1 MIKAPSV
8 RLEFLVR
15 VIRKEIEHLLF
26 AQKCV
31 FLPCFTL
38 DDALLL
44 EQNPEF
50 AMKVEAFSS
59 RFARLQDTVGDK
71 LLPVWLEAL
80 NELVGPAIDN
90 FNKAE
95 KLGVLSSVDDWLM
108 VRGLRNQM
116 VHEYHEYI
124 ESLET
129 LTDALNQ
136 TNIGVELLVS
146 CANAIIDDCQKRG
159 FIAS

>member
-1 MIKAPSV
+1 MIKVTHA

-15 VIRKEIEHLLF
+15 VIRKEIEHLVF
-26 AQKCV
+26 AQQSV
-31 FLPCFTL
+31 FLPCFTSDHALAL
-38 DDALLL
+38 DQD
-44 EQNPEF
+44 PEF

-80 NELVGPAIDN
+80 NERVGPAIDN

-108 VRGLRNQM
+108 ARSLRNQM
-116 VHEYHEYI
+116 VHEYI

-136 TNIGVELLVS
+136 ANHCVELIVS
-146 CANAIIDDCQKRG
+146 CANAIIDDCQQRG
-159 FIAS
+159 FISS

>member
-1 MIKAPSV
+1 
-8 RLEFLVR
+8 
-15 VIRKEIEHLLF
+15 
-26 AQKCV
+26 
-31 FLPCFTL
+31 
-38 DDALLL
+38 
-44 EQNPEF
+44 
-50 AMKVEAFSS
+50 
-59 RFARLQDTVGDK
+59 
-71 LLPVWLEAL
+71 L
-80 NELVGPAIDN
+80 NERIGPAIDN

-116 VHEYHEYI
+116 VHEYI

-136 TNIGVELLVS
+136 ANNGVELVVS
-146 CANAIIDDCQKRG
+146 CANAIIDDCQQRN

>member
-1 MIKAPSV
+1 
-8 RLEFLVR
+8 
-15 VIRKEIEHLLF
+15 
-26 AQKCV
+26 
-31 FLPCFTL
+31 
-38 DDALLL
+38 
-44 EQNPEF
+44 
-50 AMKVEAFSS
+50 
-59 RFARLQDTVGDK
+59 LQDTVGDK

-80 NELVGPAIDN
+80 NERIGPAIDN

-116 VHEYHEYI
+116 VHEYI

-136 TNIGVELLVS
+136 ANIGVELLVS
-146 CANAIIDDCQKRG
+146 CANAIIDDCEQRG

>member
-80 NELVGPAIDN
+80 NERIGPAIDN

-95 KLGVLSSVDDWLM
+95 KLGVLSSVDDWLI

-116 VHEYHEYI
+116 VHEYI

-136 TNIGVELLVS
+136 ANIGVELLVS

>member
-26 AQKCV
+26 TQKCV

-44 EQNPEF
+44 DQNPEF

-80 NELVGPAIDN
+80 NERIGPAIDN

-95 KLGVLSSVDDWLM
+95 
-108 VRGLRNQM
+108 
-116 VHEYHEYI
+116 
-124 ESLET
+124 
-129 LTDALNQ
+129 
-136 TNIGVELLVS
+136 S
-146 CANAIIDDCQKRG
+146 CH
-159 FIAS
+159 